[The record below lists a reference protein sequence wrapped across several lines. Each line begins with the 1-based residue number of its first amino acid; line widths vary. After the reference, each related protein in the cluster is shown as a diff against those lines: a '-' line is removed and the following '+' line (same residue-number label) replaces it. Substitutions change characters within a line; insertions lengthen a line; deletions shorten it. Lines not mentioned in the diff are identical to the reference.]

1 MPPLYDIG
9 SRTSNLMDLLRV
21 EHVDLATKEAF
32 IVLPSVLGRENPLH
46 LHLIPL
52 QNLDPFLNW
61 SKTILKDDGR

>member
-1 MPPLYDIG
+1 
-9 SRTSNLMDLLRV
+9 MDLLRV